1 MVRMQSSTKKFH
13 SKAAR
18 TREKAAPLMTLP
30 GEGYAQAA
38 ADIPEYLPQ
47 VRYLQGFAGFPVY
60 TGSTA
65 KYLSP
70 GEVKFQ
76 HLLEELEKAEQ
87 YIFLEYFIVQEGVM
101 WDAILE
107 ILKRKVRQGVKVR
120 LMYDDL
126 GCFFLLPKDYA
137 EQMKKL
143 GIECVVFNPFRPFLT
158 VVQNNRDH
166 RKIVSIDG
174 KVAFTGGI
182 NLADEYIN
190 AVEKHGHWKD
200 ASIMVT
206 GRAAWSFTL
215 MFLQMWEVCTGLDE
229 DYTLYYP
236 WKDAPCPVRSDGFV
250 QPYAD
255 SPMDKE
261 NVGEHVYMQII
272 NNAKK
277 CVYINTPYLIID
289 DSMVSALR
297 LAAKS
302 GREVLTRLSL
312 MVLWL
317 IISRSFLLL
326 VLSDRICSCFYGI
339 LLFKLAVIKGG
350 VSAFFCQQLLMAALL
365 DDIAVLHKQD
375 DVRVPDGGEAVG
387 DHKAGPPLHQLFHG
401 LANLH
406 FGAGIHA
413 GSGLV
418 QDNDGRVAE
427 EHPGDGEKLALSGG
441 KVCRLVVQHSV
452 IALRHGADKVVHLG
466 RFGSRD
472 DFLPGGVRLAVGDI
486 FSHCAG
492 KQPGVLE
499 HHAEVFPESAAGHFG
514 GVYAVYGDFSA
525 VYLIE
530 PHQKVHQRGFACAG
544 AAHHG
549 DFLAGF
555 CRKADVL
562 HQNLIRP
569 VSEAYM
575 LKGDIALGLLQN
587 SGNLGVG
594 DLLLVVQQFKGP
606 FGRSQGG
613 LEGVYHKGCLG

>member
-30 GEGYAQAA
+30 GEGYAQAV

-289 DSMVSALR
+289 DSMVSALC
-297 LAAKS
+297 LAAIS
-302 GREVLTRLSL
+302 GV
-312 MVLWL
+312 
-317 IISRSFLLL
+317 
-326 VLSDRICSCFYGI
+326 
-339 LLFKLAVIKGG
+339 
-350 VSAFFCQQLLMAALL
+350 
-365 DDIAVLHKQD
+365 
-375 DVRVPDGGEAVG
+375 DVRIVTPHIWDKKLVHMTTRSYYRELISAGVKIYEYSKGFIHSKTFVSDDRVG
-387 DHKAGPPLHQLFHG
+387 TVGTTNLDFRSLY
-401 LANLH
+401 LH
-406 FGAGIHA
+406 FECGTLLI
-413 GSGLV
+413 
-418 QDNDGRVAE
+418 DNRAVMEIKE
-427 EHPGDGEKLALSGG
+427 E
-441 KVCRLVVQHSV
+441 
-452 IALRHGADKVVHLG
+452 
-466 RFGSRD
+466 
-472 DFLPGGVRLAVGDI
+472 FLKTLEI
-486 FSHCAG
+486 C
-492 KQPGVLE
+492 QPVTLE
-499 HHAEVFPESAAGHFG
+499 E
-514 GVYAVYGDFSA
+514 
-525 VYLIE
+525 
-530 PHQKVHQRGFACAG
+530 C
-544 AAHHG
+544 
-549 DFLAGF
+549 
-555 CRKADVL
+555 
-562 HQNLIRP
+562 
-569 VSEAYM
+569 
-575 LKGDIALGLLQN
+575 
-587 SGNLGVG
+587 
-594 DLLLVVQQFKGP
+594 
-606 FGRSQGG
+606 
-613 LEGVYHKGCLG
+613 